1 MKAKFVVIVS
11 MALLAAAAGRLSAQS
26 QAPMADTLLN
36 VEKMMAALKVNALV
50 GEPIRAG
57 DSIIIPFSRIKFGV
71 GAGGSAMAFGGGL
84 GGKVIPAGF
93 LIIEGDQVKIELLP
107 LEEKKPSFF
116 QEMLPTLLKM
126 LPQIMGG
133 KHSSAAGTAAGTQGP
148 AAEKARQSATVTT
161 GAQLEQLYKEGKLE
175 EALAAVDSL
184 LEKDPDCAELHAWKG
199 AIMGSLVKGD
209 NPLEMMKYGM
219 GAMQE
224 FETAVKLDPANIR
237 ARFGRGMGRMKA
249 PEGFGRDYAGA
260 IEDFSFVCQKEPSHE
275 AYYQLGLAHQGN
287 GDLDQAKEA
296 LKKALAMKPGDP
308 ETAKAL
314 AAIK

>member
-57 DSIIIPFSRIKFGV
+57 DSVIIPFSRIKFGV
-71 GAGGSAMAFGGGL
+71 GAGGSPWPSARPGR
-84 GGKVIPAGF
+84 KSHNPRF

-116 QEMLPTLLKM
+116 QEMLPVFLKM

-133 KHSSAAGTAAGTQGP
+133 KRSSSPGTATGTQDPG
-148 AAEKARQSATVTT
+148 AEKARQSATVTT
-161 GAQLEQLYKEGKLE
+161 AAQLERLYKEGKLE

-184 LEKDPDCAELHAWKG
+184 LEKDPGCAELHAWKG
-199 AIMGSLVKGD
+199 VIMGSLVKED

-224 FETAVKLDPANIR
+224 FETAVKLDPTNIR

-260 IEDFSFVCQKEPSHE
+260 VEDFSFVCQKEPSHE
-275 AYYQLGLAHQGN
+275 AYRQLGLAHKGN
-287 GDLDQAKEA
+287 GDLDRAKEA
-296 LKKALAMKPGDP
+296 LKKALELKPGDP
-308 ETAKAL
+308 ETLEAL